1 MVVTVTAY
9 LKHQDNE
16 HVWASGTQIYPVNE
30 IPSVTLIMQKMLN
43 VLSGDTVLYLLK
55 LLWIKKRYMSSV
67 VTLSADV
74 GWLRRGK
81 NHFHTSALHPY
92 QIENG
97 ALLGYYASS
106 SGNFLPILAV

>member
-55 LLWIKKRYMSSV
+55 LL
-67 VTLSADV
+67 
-74 GWLRRGK
+74 
-81 NHFHTSALHPY
+81 
-92 QIENG
+92 
-97 ALLGYYASS
+97 
-106 SGNFLPILAV
+106 